1 MSERYIGLLSGTS
14 MDAIDAV
21 LVRIGEDGCT
31 VDATRSH
38 PIAPETLSGMR
49 RLVEHPEDAGLEV
62 LGELDVALGREFGE
76 AALELLDDI
85 RVAPGDVRAI
95 GSHGQTV
102 MHSPRLDNPFTMQI
116 GDPNVIAVTTGIT
129 TVADFRRKDLALG
142 GQGAP
147 LVPAFHKAVFG
158 SPEEHRAVLNLGG
171 IANLTLLQPDGGIAG
186 FDTGPGNTLMDAWT
200 RRHQGL
206 PYDEHGSWAAS
217 APLHDGLLQD
227 LLSHEYFDRPP
238 PKSTGIE
245 EFNLLWLQGI
255 LDSLAKPV
263 APESVQATLCELTAI
278 SVASSLAAS
287 CPASGRLFLC
297 GGGARNQALVQR
309 LGAHLET
316 WRIEPTDALGIG
328 ADWVEAAAFAWLAH
342 RRLANL
348 PGNVPAVTGASREA
362 VLGAIYP
369 A

>member
-1 MSERYIGLLSGTS
+1 MSERYIGLMSGTS

-21 LVRIGEDGCT
+21 LVRVGEDGC
-31 VDATRSH
+31 VLEATRSH
-38 PIAPETLSGMR
+38 PIGPRTLSGMR

-62 LGELDVALGREFGE
+62 LGELDVAMGRDFGE
-76 AALELLDDI
+76 AALALLGDSD
-85 RVAPGDVRAI
+85 VAPGDVRAI

-102 MHSPRLDNPFTMQI
+102 MHSPRLDHPFTMQI
-116 GDPNVIAVTTGIT
+116 GDPNVIAVTSGIA

-147 LVPAFHKAVFG
+147 LVPAFHQAVFG
-158 SPEEHRAVLNLGG
+158 SPDEHRAVLNLGG
-171 IANLTLLQPDGGIAG
+171 IANLTLLSPDGAIAG

-200 RRHQGL
+200 RRHQGR

-217 APLHDGLLQD
+217 APLNDGLLQE
-227 LLSHEYFDRPP
+227 LLGHEYFDRPP

-255 LDSLAKPV
+255 LDGLSKPV

-278 SVASSLAAS
+278 SVANSLTAA
-287 CPASGRLFLC
+287 CPTSGRLFLC

-328 ADWVEAAAFAWLAH
+328 VDWVEAAAFAWLAH
-342 RRLANL
+342 RRLENL

-362 VLGAIYP
+362 VLGAVY
-369 A
+369 AA